1 MDDLVQLPLEP
12 LILFVH
18 LLTRESRVHTLDAG
32 DYIAAKEGLFDAG
45 LHTFHVY
52 RGKRLHEIG
61 TVFEG
66 EVFRVGCTAPVF
78 GHLDHVAAKWSEG
91 TYCILE
97 VADDMTY

>member
-1 MDDLVQLPLEP
+1 MDDLVQFPLEP
-12 LILFVH
+12 LILLVH
-18 LLTRESRVHTLDAG
+18 LLTRESRVHTFDAG
-32 DYIAAKEGLFDAG
+32 DYIATKKGLFNAG

-66 EVFRVGCTAPVF
+66 EVFRVGCAAPVF
-78 GHLDHVAAKWSEG
+78 GHLDHIAAERG
-91 TYCILE
+91 QRTYCILE